1 MRVDPEPL
9 LLVPDGVEESL
20 VADEALGSY
29 LFLDDGVEVRV
40 LLTLDLP
47 SDALLLIVHK
57 HHRPAAQVQHCMHL
71 SVMEE
76 HEEEEH
82 EEEEHEEEE
91 HEEEEHEEEEV
102 CAIFLAL
109 LTLVL
114 VSSSWSFRM
123 GSMRRSFH

>member
-91 HEEEEHEEEEV
+91 HEEEEV
-102 CAIFLAL
+102 
-109 LTLVL
+109 
-114 VSSSWSFRM
+114 
-123 GSMRRSFH
+123 

>member
-91 HEEEEHEEEEV
+91 HEEEEV